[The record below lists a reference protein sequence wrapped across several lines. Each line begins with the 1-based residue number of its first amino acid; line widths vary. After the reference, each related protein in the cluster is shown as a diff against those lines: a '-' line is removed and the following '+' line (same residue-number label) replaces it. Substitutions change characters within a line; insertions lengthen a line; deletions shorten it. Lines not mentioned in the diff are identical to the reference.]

1 MKKATKKII
10 FVLWLMPGLCFAQME
25 IIKDTTYYQ
34 NMGRKVM
41 VVQTTNRQYYN
52 DSACVWE
59 VAYPEI
65 YNLESRIRESSI
77 NLMFSKEVSFGDCN
91 DKVCDRSTMYF
102 PMLNRYWDN
111 VAITE
116 IKNDLLS
123 YYLHEGSCPT
133 YTKVCFLK
141 TRHHLYN
148 LKTGSEIEASTLFRT
163 DERTQHKLDS
173 IILEKLD
180 FIPEDMEAIRFERQF
195 YFKKNKLMV
204 FYDTYTIGK
213 KDTYSLELPYA
224 DIQNLINPN
233 GPLTAFF
240 NEKTNISKK

>member
-1 MKKATKKII
+1 MGSI
-10 FVLWLMPGLCFAQME
+10 FCLPILAFSQMQ

-34 NMGRKVM
+34 NMGRKIM

-65 YNLESRIRESSI
+65 SNLENRIRESSI

-91 DKVCDRSTMYF
+91 DKVCDRTTMYF

-111 VAITE
+111 VVITE

-148 LKTGSEIEASTLFRT
+148 LKAGIELESSSFFRPG
-163 DERTQHKLDS
+163 EKTQQKLDS
-173 IILEKLD
+173 IVLGKLD
-180 FIPEDMEAIRFERQF
+180 FTPEDMDALRYERQF
-195 YFKKNKLMV
+195 YLEKGKLMA

-213 KDTYSLELPYA
+213 KDTFSIELPHK
-224 DIQNLINPN
+224 DIQSLINPN
-233 GPLTAFF
+233 GPLAVFF
-240 NEKTNISKK
+240 NEKKTTSK